1 MAFKRKEATI
11 EATDL
16 NAITPEDAEKRIIA
30 GVRKYATN
38 EANWSQ
44 ADANTPFLGHIIGMG
59 IESSNLAD
67 ITMSIERQFLTKKT
81 KRVPL
86 SEGSS
91 EFKLEDGELGKL
103 RILEGQDATAAT
115 PGLSIKMLVDL
126 GHMPKNEAY
135 LSKVVSF
142 AYVTSVGEG
151 YRTNDALKK
160 LVARIEKLAGPEK
173 DEAKANLKALCDQA
187 KAYEALIGDAAAF
200 TASRQKISQNDK
212 AAYDSLR
219 QELSVIEDKIKGVSA
234 TNDAERL
241 ASLRAEEAEVRTRLR
256 MSAQKLAV
264 SSAVAREAAE
274 RTPVIQAKIEE
285 IRAIVRQSLQEAER
299 ALA

>member
-16 NAITPEDAEKRIIA
+16 NTITPEEAEKRIIA
-30 GVRKYATN
+30 GVKKYATN
-38 EANWSQ
+38 EGNWSK
-44 ADANTPFLGHIIGMG
+44 ADANTPFLGHITGMG

-81 KRVPL
+81 KRVPV
-86 SEGSS
+86 SEGSA
-91 EFKLEDGELGKL
+91 EFRLEDGELGKL
-103 RILEGQDATAAT
+103 RILDGQDATAAT
-115 PGLSIKMLVDL
+115 PGLSIKMLMDL
-126 GHMPKNEAY
+126 GHMPKNDAY

-151 YRTNDALKK
+151 WRTNDALKK
-160 LVARIEKLAGPEK
+160 LVGRVEKLSGTEK

-187 KAYEALIGDAAAF
+187 RAYEALIADSAAF
-200 TASRQKISQNDK
+200 AASRQKIGQNDQ

-219 QELSVIEDKIKGVSA
+219 QELTVLEDKIKGVSA

-241 ASLRAEEAEVRTRLR
+241 AALRAEEAEVRTRLK
-256 MSAQKLAV
+256 MSAQKLMV
-264 SSAVAREAAE
+264 SSAVAREASQ

-285 IRAIVRQSLQEAER
+285 IRAVLRQSLQEAER
-299 ALA
+299 ILA

>member
-16 NAITPEDAEKRIIA
+16 NTIAPEEAEKRVIA
-30 GVRKYATN
+30 GVKKYATN
-38 EANWSQ
+38 EANWSK

-81 KRVPL
+81 KRVPVA
-86 SEGSS
+86 EGSA

-115 PGLSIKMLVDL
+115 PGLSIKMLMDL
-126 GHMPKNEAY
+126 GHMTKNDAY

-151 YRTNDALKK
+151 YRANDALQK
-160 LVARIEKLAGPEK
+160 LIGRIEKLSGPEK
-173 DEAKANLKALCDQA
+173 DETKANLKALCDQA
-187 KAYEALIGDAAAF
+187 GAYETLIGDAAAF

-234 TNDAERL
+234 TNEAERL
-241 ASLRAEEAEVRTRLR
+241 ASLRAEEAEARTRLK

-264 SSAVAREAAE
+264 SSAVAREAAQ
-274 RTPVIQAKIEE
+274 RTPVILAKVEE
-285 IRAIVRQSLQEAER
+285 IRAILRQSLQEAER
-299 ALA
+299 VLA